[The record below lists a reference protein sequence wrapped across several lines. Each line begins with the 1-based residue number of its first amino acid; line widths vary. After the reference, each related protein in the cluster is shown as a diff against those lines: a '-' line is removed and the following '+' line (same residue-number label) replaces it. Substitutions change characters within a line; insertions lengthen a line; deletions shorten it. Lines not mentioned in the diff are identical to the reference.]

1 MQFRQARYIITLNSN
16 DKSIG
21 GSFDHV
27 EETKDSPKAD
37 LSGSSVGRFLCFMSL
52 LTILGQK
59 KEQSQKF
66 LENGVR
72 IPVTRIWVKGNVVTN
87 VRTADKNHYSA
98 IQLGFGTKK
107 NATKS
112 VIGNTKGAS
121 LEQAPNFLKEVRIDV
136 DTDLTAGTVINPSEI
151 LAEGDIINVTGVSKG
166 KGYAGVV
173 KRYGFH
179 GGPKTHGQSDRHR
192 APGSIG
198 QGTTPGR
205 VYRGKRMAG
214 RMGDESVTIRNLVVV
229 GVTED
234 EILVK
239 GLVPGG
245 INTMVIVKKVGAN
258 KKFVP
263 LFKEKTDEIEDSGD
277 SRLPQVSGDAQQSE
291 DERSKDS
298 ASLSEIQTPEVKEEP
313 VENPESNFDSPETE
327 QAPVST
333 ESADS
338 PEAEQATA
346 SSSESSSE
354 TGLTDSQDKKEE
366 IKEDKENA
374 S

>member
-1 MQFRQARYIITLNSN
+1 MHLEQARYIITLNSN

-27 EETKDSPKAD
+27 EETIDSPKAD

-72 IPVTRIWVKGNVVTN
+72 IPVTRIWVKGNVITN

-98 IQLGFGTKK
+98 IQLGFGSKK

-121 LEQAPNFLKEVRIDV
+121 LKQAPNFLKEVRIDT
-136 DTDLTAGTVINPSEI
+136 DTDLTAGTMINALEV
-151 LAEGDIINVTGVSKG
+151 LTEGDIINVTGVSKG

-214 RMGDESVTIRNLVVV
+214 RMGNENVTIRNLVVV
-229 GVTED
+229 GVTDD
-234 EILVK
+234 EVLVK
-239 GLVPGG
+239 GLIPGG
-245 INTMVIVKKVGAN
+245 INTMVIVKKVGES
-258 KKFVP
+258 KKFTP
-263 LFKEKTDEIEDSGD
+263 LFGKKEEKIENTGQ
-277 SRLPQVSGDAQQSE
+277 LAQAEGDAQTPVSE
-291 DERSKDS
+291 S
-298 ASLSEIQTPEVKEEP
+298 ASLSTSDDAQVVDSKTEDQISPSLSGNQSTELDSTSKTDEGLISDSS
-313 VENPESNFDSPETE
+313 ESE
-327 QAPVST
+327 QA
-333 ESADS
+333 A
-338 PEAEQATA
+338 A
-346 SSSESSSE
+346 SSNESSSE
-354 TGLTDSQDKKEE
+354 TGLTDSQENKEE
-366 IKEDKENA
+366 AKEDLENA
-374 S
+374 G

>member
-1 MQFRQARYIITLNSN
+1 MPRYIITLNSN

-37 LSGSSVGRFLCFMSL
+37 LSGSSVGRFLLFMTL
-52 LTILGQK
+52 NTILGQK

-66 LENGVR
+66 LENGAR
-72 IPVTRIWVKGNVVTN
+72 IPVTRIWVKGNVVAG

-98 IQLGFGTKK
+98 IQLGFGSRK
-107 NATKS
+107 NATKARL
-112 VIGNTKGAS
+112 GDTKGAS
-121 LEQAPNFLKEVRIDV
+121 LEQAPNFLKEVRIEA
-136 DTDLTAGTVINPSEI
+136 DTDLPIGTVINPSEI

-173 KRYGFH
+173 KRYGFK
-179 GGPKTHGQSDRHR
+179 GGPRTHGQSDRER

-198 QGTTPGR
+198 QTTTPGR
-205 VYRGKRMAG
+205 VYKGKRMAG
-214 RMGDESVTIRNLVVV
+214 RMGNENVTIRNLMVV

-234 EILVK
+234 EVLVK

-263 LFKEKTDEIEDSGD
+263 LFREKTDEIEDSDD
-277 SRLPQVSGDAQQSE
+277 SRLSQISDDAASSVEATEVKQADDSTNQGSQPTTEEGLISDSSDAGQVSAPD
-291 DERSKDS
+291 DEKI
-298 ASLSEIQTPEVKEEP
+298 EEVKEE
-313 VENPESNFDSPETE
+313 T
-327 QAPVST
+327 
-333 ESADS
+333 
-338 PEAEQATA
+338 
-346 SSSESSSE
+346 
-354 TGLTDSQDKKEE
+354 
-366 IKEDKENA
+366 KEDIENA
-374 S
+374 G

>member
-1 MQFRQARYIITLNSN
+1 MPRYIITLNSN

-52 LTILGQK
+52 LTIFGQK

-87 VRTADKNHYSA
+87 IRTADKNHYSA
-98 IQLGFGTKK
+98 IQLGFGSRK
-107 NATKS
+107 NATKARL
-112 VIGNTKGAS
+112 GDTKGAS
-121 LEQAPNFLKEVRIDV
+121 LKQAPNFLKEVRIDA
-136 DTDLTAGTVINPSEI
+136 DTDLTAGTVINASEV

-173 KRYGFH
+173 KRHGFH

-214 RMGDESVTIRNLVVV
+214 RMGNENVTIRNLVVV
-229 GVTED
+229 GVTDD
-234 EILVK
+234 EVLVK
-239 GLVPGG
+239 GLIPGG

-263 LFKEKTDEIEDSGD
+263 LFKEKKEEIEDSDD

-291 DERSKDS
+291 DEQSKDS
-298 ASLSEIQTPEVKEEP
+298 ASLSEIQTAEVEEKI
-313 VENPESNFDSPETE
+313 EKGAESNFDSPETE

-333 ESADS
+333 KSAD
-338 PEAEQATA
+338 
-346 SSSESSSE
+346 ESDAGQVSAPDDGKIE
-354 TGLTDSQDKKEE
+354 EVKEEKKEVS
-366 IKEDKENA
+366 DV